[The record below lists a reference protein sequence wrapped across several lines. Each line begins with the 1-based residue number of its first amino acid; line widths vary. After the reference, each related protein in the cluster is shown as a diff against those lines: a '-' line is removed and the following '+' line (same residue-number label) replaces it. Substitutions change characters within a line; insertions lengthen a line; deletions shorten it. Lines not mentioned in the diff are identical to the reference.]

1 MKLESVAALLPDSVQ
16 QIAALIGL
24 AYTLKLVE
32 AFGGTTFPVS
42 KNRRRM
48 GQIRYEALAEV
59 VGVDA
64 ADLLTHHYG
73 GDVLAIPKCAQAL
86 RELRDR
92 QLRADFDLL
101 TRDAGAVP
109 TVTQLARRYRLT
121 ERHVWRLLNQ
131 TDRDGGEQ
139 GSLWE

>member
-16 QIAALIGL
+16 QIAVLIGL
-24 AYTLKLVE
+24 AHTLKLIE

-64 ADLLTHHYG
+64 ADTLTHHYG
-73 GDVLAIPKCAQAL
+73 GDMLAIPKCAQAL

-92 QLRADFDLL
+92 RLRADFDLL
-101 TRDAGAVP
+101 TCNGGAVP
-109 TVTQLARRYRLT
+109 AVTQLARRYRLT

-131 TDRDGGEQ
+131 TDHEN
-139 GSLWE
+139 E